1 MKGESIINYQFDIFI
16 LNDRNSLNYA
26 IIEMIRHI
34 IIFLMGVVLFSSCV
48 KTSDMNKTED
58 NAVESVIEESNTNTA
73 EVVPNLSNDEKIS
86 IEYNVL
92 TDDEEISGSDKKV
105 LYQDVRYPEIKLS
118 EEFKNGEIGSKLSKS
133 IDLLNKKFNNE
144 AIDFLNENQED
155 VRQVFK
161 ERGDDGGNY
170 QYLNELYIERFDDKI
185 LSITSNCYE
194 DRMGAHGSTVITGYN
209 FDLETGKEIKFDK
222 LIKDKQKL
230 KELLVDYLNENHKD
244 ELMEYYEDTIDAY
257 MNGESEI
264 SYTVTVEGINVVF
277 QQYDI
282 APYAVG
288 IITVP
293 INYEKNKELFN
304 TNYWI

>member
-1 MKGESIINYQFDIFI
+1 MKKVILILSLIFI
-16 LNDRNSLNYA
+16 LT
-26 IIEMIRHI
+26 
-34 IIFLMGVVLFSSCV
+34 SCV
-48 KTSDMNKTED
+48 KTSDMNKTEEKT
-58 NAVESVIEESNTNTA
+58 VESVIEESST
-73 EVVPNLSNDEKIS
+73 EVVPILSNDDKIS

-92 TDDEEISGSDKKV
+92 TDDEEITGSDKKV
-105 LYQDVRYPEIKLS
+105 LYQDVRYPEIKIS
-118 EEFKNGEIGSKLSKS
+118 EEFKNGEIGERLSKS

-155 VRQVFK
+155 VRLAFK

-194 DRMGAHGSTVITGYN
+194 DRMGAHGTTVITGYN

-244 ELMEYYEDTIDAY
+244 ELMEYYEETIDAY
-257 MNGESEI
+257 MNGESEM
-264 SYTVTVEGINVVF
+264 SFVVTVEGINVVF

-282 APYAVG
+282 AAYAVG

>member
-1 MKGESIINYQFDIFI
+1 MKKAILILSLIFI
-16 LNDRNSLNYA
+16 LT
-26 IIEMIRHI
+26 
-34 IIFLMGVVLFSSCV
+34 SCV
-48 KTSDMNKTED
+48 KTSDMNKTEE
-58 NAVESVIEESNTNTA
+58 NTVESVIEESST
-73 EVVPNLSNDEKIS
+73 EVVPILSNDDKIS

-92 TDDEEISGSDKKV
+92 TDDEEIAGSDKKV

-118 EEFKNGEIGSKLSKS
+118 EEFKNEEIGEKLSKS

-155 VRQVFK
+155 VRLAFK

-194 DRMGAHGSTVITGYN
+194 DRMGAHGTTVITGYN

-244 ELMEYYEDTIDAY
+244 ELMEYYEETIDAY
-257 MNGESEI
+257 MNGESEMSFI
-264 SYTVTVEGINVVF
+264 VTVEGINVVF

-282 APYAVG
+282 AAYAVG

>member
-34 IIFLMGVVLFSSCV
+34 IIFLMVIVLFSSCV

-58 NAVESVIEESNTNTA
+58 NTVESVIEESNTNTT

-92 TDDEEISGSDKKV
+92 TDDEEIPGSDKKV

-244 ELMEYYEDTIDAY
+244 ELMEYYEETIDAY
-257 MNGESEI
+257 INGESEI
-264 SYTVTVEGINVVF
+264 SYTVTVEGINIVF

-304 TNYWI
+304 MNYWI

>member
-1 MKGESIINYQFDIFI
+1 MSIINYKFDIFI
-16 LNDRNSLNYA
+16 LNDINNLNYA
-26 IIEMIRHI
+26 ILKMIKHI
-34 IIFLMGVVLFSSCV
+34 IIFLMITVLCTSCV

-58 NAVESVIEESNTNTA
+58 NLTESTIIESNTETT
-73 EVVPNLSNDEKIS
+73 EIVPNLSNDEKIS

-92 TDDEEISGSDKKV
+92 TDDEEIAGSDKKV

-194 DRMGAHGSTVITGYN
+194 DRMGAHGTTVITGYN

-230 KELLVDYLNENHKD
+230 KELVVDYLNENYKD
-244 ELMEYYEDTIDAY
+244 ELMEYYEETIDAY
-257 MNGESEI
+257 MNEESEI

-304 TNYWI
+304 MNYWI

>member
-34 IIFLMGVVLFSSCV
+34 IIFLMITVLCTSCV
-48 KTSDMNKTED
+48 KTSDMNKPED
-58 NAVESVIEESNTNTA
+58 NTVESVIEESNTNTT

-257 MNGESEI
+257 INGESEI
-264 SYTVTVEGINVVF
+264 SYTVTVEGINIVF

-304 TNYWI
+304 MNYWI

>member
-1 MKGESIINYQFDIFI
+1 MKKVILILSLIFI
-16 LNDRNSLNYA
+16 LT
-26 IIEMIRHI
+26 
-34 IIFLMGVVLFSSCV
+34 SCV
-48 KTSDMNKTED
+48 KTSDMNKTGD
-58 NAVESVIEESNTNTA
+58 NISKSTIEESNIEST
-73 EVVPNLSNDEKIS
+73 EVVPILSNDDKIS

-92 TDDEEISGSDKKV
+92 TDDEEITGSDKKV

-118 EEFKNGEIGSKLSKS
+118 EEFKNGEIGERLSKS

-155 VRQVFK
+155 VRLAFK

-194 DRMGAHGSTVITGYN
+194 DRMGANGITVITGYN

-244 ELMEYYEDTIDAY
+244 ELMEYYEETIDAY
-257 MNGESEI
+257 MNGESEM
-264 SYTVTVEGINVVF
+264 SFVVTVEGINVVF

-282 APYAVG
+282 AAYAVG

>member
-1 MKGESIINYQFDIFI
+1 
-16 LNDRNSLNYA
+16 
-26 IIEMIRHI
+26 MIT
-34 IIFLMGVVLFSSCV
+34 VLCTSCV
-48 KTSDMNKTED
+48 KTSDMNKPED
-58 NAVESVIEESNTNTA
+58 NLTESTIIESNTETT
-73 EVVPNLSNDEKIS
+73 EVVPNLSNGEKIS

-92 TDDEEISGSDKKV
+92 TDDEEIAGSDKKV

-194 DRMGAHGSTVITGYN
+194 DRMGAHGTTVITGYN

-230 KELLVDYLNENHKD
+230 KELVVDYLNENYKD
-244 ELMEYYEDTIDAY
+244 ELMEYYGETIDAY
-257 MNGESEI
+257 MNEESEI

-304 TNYWI
+304 MNYWI

>member
-1 MKGESIINYQFDIFI
+1 MKKVILILSLIFI
-16 LNDRNSLNYA
+16 LT
-26 IIEMIRHI
+26 
-34 IIFLMGVVLFSSCV
+34 SCV
-48 KTSDMNKTED
+48 KTSDMNKTGD
-58 NAVESVIEESNTNTA
+58 NISKSTIEESNIEST
-73 EVVPNLSNDEKIS
+73 EVVPILSNDDKIS

-92 TDDEEISGSDKKV
+92 TDDEEITGSDKKV

-118 EEFKNGEIGSKLSKS
+118 EEFKNGEIGERLSKS

-155 VRQVFK
+155 VRLAFK

-194 DRMGAHGSTVITGYN
+194 DRMGAHGITVITGYN

-244 ELMEYYEDTIDAY
+244 ELMEYYEETIDAY
-257 MNGESEI
+257 MNGESEM
-264 SYTVTVEGINVVF
+264 SFVVTVEGINVVF

-282 APYAVG
+282 AAYAVG

>member
-34 IIFLMGVVLFSSCV
+34 IIFLMITVLCTSCV
-48 KTSDMNKTED
+48 KTSDMNKPED
-58 NAVESVIEESNTNTA
+58 NTVESVIEESNTNTT

-264 SYTVTVEGINVVF
+264 SYTVTVEGINIVF

-304 TNYWI
+304 MNYWI

>member
-1 MKGESIINYQFDIFI
+1 MSIINYKFDIFI
-16 LNDRNSLNYA
+16 LNDINNLNYA
-26 IIEMIRHI
+26 ILKMIKHI
-34 IIFLMGVVLFSSCV
+34 IIFLMITVLCTSCV
-48 KTSDMNKTED
+48 KTSDMNKTGD
-58 NAVESVIEESNTNTA
+58 NLTESTIIESNTETT

-92 TDDEEISGSDKKV
+92 TDDEEIPGSDKKV

-170 QYLNELYIERFDDKI
+170 QHLNELYIERFDDKI

-194 DRMGAHGSTVITGYN
+194 DRMGAHGTTVITGYN

-244 ELMEYYEDTIDAY
+244 ELMEYYEETIDAY

-264 SYTVTVEGINVVF
+264 TYTVTVEGINVVF

-282 APYAVG
+282 AAYAVG

-304 TNYWI
+304 MNYWI

>member
-1 MKGESIINYQFDIFI
+1 MKKVILILSLIFI
-16 LNDRNSLNYA
+16 LT
-26 IIEMIRHI
+26 
-34 IIFLMGVVLFSSCV
+34 SCV
-48 KTSDMNKTED
+48 KTSDMNKTGD
-58 NAVESVIEESNTNTA
+58 NISESTIEESNIEST
-73 EVVPNLSNDEKIS
+73 EVVPILSNDDKIS

-92 TDDEEISGSDKKV
+92 TDDEEITGSDKKV

-118 EEFKNGEIGSKLSKS
+118 EEFKNGEIGERLSKS

-155 VRQVFK
+155 VRLAFK

-194 DRMGAHGSTVITGYN
+194 DRMGAHGITVITGYN

-244 ELMEYYEDTIDAY
+244 ELMEYYEETIDAY
-257 MNGESEI
+257 MNGESEM
-264 SYTVTVEGINVVF
+264 SFVVTVEGINVVF

-282 APYAVG
+282 AAYAVG